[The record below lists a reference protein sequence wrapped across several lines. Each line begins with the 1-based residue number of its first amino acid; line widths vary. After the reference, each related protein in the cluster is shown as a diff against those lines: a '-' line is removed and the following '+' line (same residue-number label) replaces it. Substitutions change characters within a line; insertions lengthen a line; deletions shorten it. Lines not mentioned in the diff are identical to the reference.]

1 MVNNSRLV
9 YSSERGRIV
18 HNGKAT
24 DVPRSNG
31 DGIAR
36 VRREKK
42 GRGGK
47 TVTTISDLALGGAEL
62 KELASQLKRLCG
74 TGGSVKNGIIEIQG
88 DCADRIVDALTER
101 GHRAKRAGG

>member
-1 MVNNSRLV
+1 MAKNSRLV
-9 YSSERGRIV
+9 YSSERGRIGEEKKKQPT
-18 HNGKAT
+18 NTA
-24 DVPRSNG
+24 G

-47 TVTTISDLALGGAEL
+47 TVTTISGLLIADADL
-62 KELASQLKRLCG
+62 KELASALKRLCG
-74 TGGSVKNGIIEIQG
+74 TGGSIKNGIVEIQG
-88 DCADRIVDALTER
+88 DNADKIVDALQQQ

>member
-9 YSSERGRIV
+9 YSSERGRV
-18 HNGKAT
+18 AQRDKKA
-24 DVPRSNG
+24 DASPSNG
-31 DGIAR
+31 DGTAR

-47 TVTTISDLALGGAEL
+47 TVTTISDLALSAGEL
-62 KELASQLKRLCG
+62 KELASDLKRLCG

-88 DCADRIVDALTER
+88 DCADRIVDALVER

>member
-1 MVNNSRLV
+1 MANNSRLV
-9 YSSERGRIV
+9 YSSDHGRITEKKKETV
-18 HNGKAT
+18 Q
-24 DVPRSNG
+24 RSGG

-47 TVTTISDLALGGAEL
+47 TVTTITDLDLNAAQI
-62 KELASQLKRLCG
+62 KELASEIKRLCG

-88 DCADRIVDALTER
+88 DNADKVVQALDER
-101 GHRAKRAGG
+101 GYKAKRAGG